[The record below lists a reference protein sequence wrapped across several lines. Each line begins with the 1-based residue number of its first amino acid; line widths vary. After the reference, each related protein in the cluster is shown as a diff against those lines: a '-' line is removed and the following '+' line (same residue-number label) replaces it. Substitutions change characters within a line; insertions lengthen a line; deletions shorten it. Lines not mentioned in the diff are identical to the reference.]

1 MPAADLIDAPR
12 RSQPQPQPAKKKKE
26 EPTQQRSK
34 LGPSI

>member
-12 RSQPQPQPAKKKKE
+12 RSQPQPQPKKEKKK
-26 EPTQQRSK
+26 EPTQQRGK